1 MTATYLRNNWYQ
13 AAWASE
19 LSEAPLARTLLD
31 EPIVFFRTGAGI
43 AALQDRCPHRFA
55 PLSAGRFQGGT
66 VTCGYHGLTFDG
78 SGRCV
83 HNPYG
88 PITEPMKVRSY
99 PVAER
104 HSAIWIW
111 MGAQE
116 RADEALIPDV
126 SFIDRTSPTASSGY
140 VGERLSFSSRSPIRC
155 APNEER
161 SSSKRLPPKQNVL
174 G

>member
-1 MTATYLRNNWYQ
+1 MTATYLRNSWYQ

-19 LSEAPLARTLLD
+19 LSDGPLARTLLD

-66 VTCGYHGLTFDG
+66 VRCGYHGLTFDG

-99 PVAER
+99 PGHLAAPSGAFFLTRRIYLGLKYR
-104 HSAIWIW
+104 H
-111 MGAQE
+111 
-116 RADEALIPDV
+116 
-126 SFIDRTSPTASSGY
+126 
-140 VGERLSFSSRSPIRC
+140 
-155 APNEER
+155 
-161 SSSKRLPPKQNVL
+161 
-174 G
+174 

>member
-1 MTATYLRNNWYQ
+1 MPVHRRRQVIRGWRIFRKGGAMTATYLRNNWYQ

-19 LSEAPLARTLLD
+19 LSDAPLARTLLD

-66 VTCGYHGLTFDG
+66 VRCGYHGLTFDG

-99 PVAER
+99 PGHLAAP
-104 HSAIWIW
+104 S
-111 MGAQE
+111 GAFFLT
-116 RADEALIPDV
+116 RRI
-126 SFIDRTSPTASSGY
+126 
-140 VGERLSFSSRSPIRC
+140 
-155 APNEER
+155 
-161 SSSKRLPPKQNVL
+161 
-174 G
+174 